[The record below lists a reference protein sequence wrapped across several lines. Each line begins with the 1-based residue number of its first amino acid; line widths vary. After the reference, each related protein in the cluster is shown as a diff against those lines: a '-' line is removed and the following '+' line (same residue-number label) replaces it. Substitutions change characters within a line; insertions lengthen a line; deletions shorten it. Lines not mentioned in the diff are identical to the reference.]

1 MITLTLG
8 YGTYTQYLTICQL
21 VARYEGYCDEP
32 TRNEAGNLV
41 IAIHVPPVALD
52 ELAGIE

>member
-1 MITLTLG
+1 MITLTIG
-8 YGTYTQYLTICQL
+8 YSTYRQYLNICQL
-21 VARYEGYCDEP
+21 VARYEGHCDEP